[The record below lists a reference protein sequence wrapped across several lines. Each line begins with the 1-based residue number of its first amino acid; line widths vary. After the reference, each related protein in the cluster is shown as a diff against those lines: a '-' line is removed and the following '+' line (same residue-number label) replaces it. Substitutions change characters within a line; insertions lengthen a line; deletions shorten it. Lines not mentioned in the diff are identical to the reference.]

1 MAKEVVTRCDK
12 CGETGED
19 VKTYTVRVDGKTA
32 EVDLDDKHAKTV
44 TVAQVFSIGRVL
56 ATSARSSPSTTS
68 LEKRIR
74 GVPRND

>member
-1 MAKEVVTRCDK
+1 LAKEVVTRCDK
-12 CGETGED
+12 CGEAGED

-32 EVDLDDKHAKTV
+32 EVDLDDRHAKTV

-56 ATSARSSPSTTS
+56 ASAGRGSSSTGN

-74 GVPRND
+74 GVPRAD